1 MDESTGA
8 SESFQGITMT
18 PGALRQANE
27 LKKADQNRGMSLR
40 LYLEGK
46 GCDGFFY
53 GVAFDNVD
61 PKDLHFPH
69 GDIDLIVDPDAIE
82 FVDGA
87 NIEWV
92 DDERGKGFL
101 VENPN
106 HKKFRGKFYKRSTW
120 QNKLKT
126 KLELKSEK

>member
-1 MDESTGA
+1 MDENIEP
-8 SESFQGITMT
+8 SESFQGVKMT
-18 PGALRQANE
+18 PEALRQANE
-27 LKKADQNRGMSLR
+27 LNKTDQNRGMSLR

-61 PKDLHFPH
+61 PNDIHFPQ

-87 NIEWV
+87 KIEWV
-92 DDERGKGFL
+92 DDERGSGFL
-101 VENPN
+101 VDNPN
-106 HKKFRGKFYKRSTW
+106 HKKFRGKFYKRSAW
-120 QNKLKT
+120 QDKLNT
-126 KLELKSEK
+126 KLALKGKK